1 MKQNKLKA
9 AALKF
14 WNLQESSI
22 ILLTVLYVAIVQ
34 IINPVFLGADNVIN
48 MLRSTA
54 YLLIP
59 SLGMTFVLISGNID
73 LSVCTVMGMGG
84 ILCCMFITNGI
95 PIFLSLILALL
106 IAVVAGVIN
115 GYLVS
120 KFSIP
125 PMIMTLGMQY
135 IAKGVVYV
143 LTQGRPIYPLPPEFL
158 ALDKI
163 YVGNIPVIVVVSLLL
178 AFVCHIILKK
188 MRFGREVY
196 AVGGNRES
204 ARMSGISQSRT
215 VILCFVISALMAV
228 FAGVAMAA
236 RVGSAQSTTGTGYEL
251 NAIVAC
257 LIGGTSINGG
267 TGGVIGTIF
276 GALFIEVLK
285 NGLLMMRVNVY
296 WQQLLIGGVVV
307 LAVIWD
313 QYRRMLQMK
322 KL

>member
-22 ILLTVLYVAIVQ
+22 ILLTVLYVVIVQ
-34 IINPVFLGADNVIN
+34 IINPVFLGTDNVIN

-95 PIFLSLILALL
+95 PIFFSLILALL

-163 YVGNIPVIVVVSLLL
+163 YIGNIPIIVVISLVL

-296 WQQLLIGGVVV
+296 WQQLLIGVVVV